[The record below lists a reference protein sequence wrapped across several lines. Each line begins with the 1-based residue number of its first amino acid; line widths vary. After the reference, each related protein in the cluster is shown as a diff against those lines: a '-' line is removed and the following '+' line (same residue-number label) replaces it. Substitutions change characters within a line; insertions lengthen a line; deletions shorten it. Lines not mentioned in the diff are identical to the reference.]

1 MSHPEDA
8 SESDDLEPLKIK
20 AKGGFGAAALQAA
33 LALGVIAFATH
44 IFVDQLNGLA
54 LRLHLAPYWIAL
66 WLSPMATELPETLN
80 AIIWVRQGKPA
91 LALANIS
98 GAMMIQACVPA
109 ALGIGFT
116 PWLFD
121 RTLILSGLITVA
133 AVLYLWIIFTRAKAD
148 ARWVGLVGLFYGVF
162 AWLALT

>member
-1 MSHPEDA
+1 
-8 SESDDLEPLKIK
+8 
-20 AKGGFGAAALQAA
+20 
-33 LALGVIAFATH
+33 
-44 IFVDQLNGLA
+44 
-54 LRLHLAPYWIAL
+54 
-66 WLSPMATELPETLN
+66 MATELPETLN